1 MAVTQKCQYALRALF
16 ELAKREGTGV
26 VRSADIAQAQAIPR
40 RFLEVILNQ
49 LRQGG
54 FVDSLRGKE
63 GGFFLLRP
71 SGEVTVGDVI
81 RFMDGPIAPVDCRS
95 GKLGQPCPLKGQ
107 CVFLSVWDEAGQAME
122 AVYDA
127 RTLRDLV
134 EMEREA
140 TLAAIDF
147 SI

>member
-16 ELAKREGTGV
+16 ELAKREGEGV

-54 FVDSLRGKE
+54 FVDSQRGKE
-63 GGFFLLRP
+63 GGFFLVRP
-71 SGEVTVGDVI
+71 PDEVTVGDVI
-81 RFMDGPIAPVDCRS
+81 RFMDGPVAPVDCRS
-95 GKLGQPCPLKGQ
+95 GQAHPCPLKGR
-107 CVFLSVWDEAGQAME
+107 CVFLAVWDEAGRAME

-127 RTLRDLV
+127 KTLRDLV
-134 EMEREA
+134 ELDRQA
-140 TLAAIDF
+140 AQAAIDF